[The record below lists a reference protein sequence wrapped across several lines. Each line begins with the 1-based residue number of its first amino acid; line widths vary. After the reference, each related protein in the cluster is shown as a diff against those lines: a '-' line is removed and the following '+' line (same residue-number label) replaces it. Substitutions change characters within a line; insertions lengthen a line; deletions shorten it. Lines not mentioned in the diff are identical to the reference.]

1 MPYITS
7 VEQLAKEEGVAEER
21 KQVIEHLLQMR
32 FGELD
37 ETLRTTVEP
46 LLSLPAQEYTCL
58 LMEFSRKE
66 LISQFGAGISN

>member
-37 ETLRTTVEP
+37 ETLSATVEP
-46 LLSLPAQEYTCL
+46 LLSLPAQEYTRL
-58 LMEFSRKE
+58 LMELSRE
-66 LISQFGAGISN
+66 QLISQFGAGTSN